1 MFPRAQLKQIST
13 ARNHRYLSHILFT
26 YLESTLQP
34 LAMSIVS
41 VPLKG
46 THAKTLYEHSKGYP
60 LASYPKSFWAW
71 ASQFDTSDNFL
82 PLAIN
87 TCNWD
92 PVAVMGGDAYIFMLD
107 CHSPMRTYIIVEG
120 VDGALFTQLDQLE
133 KFDCLAIVSS
143 RWQCI
148 RSERQTS
155 IELRNRDIKEAKYI
169 DELKQREIFIENMK
183 LVQKVAMNMSTPE
196 TLDELYKFAVESV
209 RNDLG
214 FDRAV
219 FMLLDMKKR
228 CFSGTYGTNEKGQ
241 TISEHHTQYDL
252 HQLEDDYIEV
262 IFDEERTVVLVEDAP
277 LYTAGKVVGQGWN
290 GLLVLRDGSETIGWI
305 AIDNFINRHPITT
318 YQKQALEAFGSHLS
332 QIYIRKRQE
341 QNVRMLHA
349 SMVELSRCMK
359 TNEVCKSAVM
369 FAINRLGIDRLAVF
383 LTDSDCTYMQGTWG
397 TDIQGNIVDESYYR
411 SEAQDRSIVNL
422 AKASPNEVVFEESVP
437 IYHDFNI
444 VGFGWAAMTMLTSN
458 SGEPI
463 AFIAADN
470 LLKRTP
476 LTSQLREVIRMF
488 ASNLT
493 EVLLR
498 TQAQKAIHELNDS
511 LEQQVKSR
519 TKQLEQANEK
529 LELLSKMDPLTR
541 LGNRRMLEH
550 LLKNKCISEKQ
561 TRTKYGLIL
570 LDIDHFGLFNNHY
583 GHLEG
588 DIALMRVGNILKRHT
603 PLKDEV
609 FCRIG
614 GEEFVLL
621 VSNKSEEQVRILAD
635 RIRSDI
641 EAEKIGHI
649 PSPTQ
654 NVLTV
659 SVGYTVKE
667 LNADK
672 FNFDTLYGESDRALY
687 QAKDKGEKLRGWRRN
702 TTFDLV
708 VILVHQD

>member
-1 MFPRAQLKQIST
+1 MFQRAQLKQISS
-13 ARNHRYLSHILFT
+13 ARNHRYLAHILFT
-26 YLESTLQP
+26 YLDDILQP
-34 LAMSIVS
+34 QAMTIVNEP
-41 VPLKG
+41 VPGKQAEAL
-46 THAKTLYEHSKGYP
+46 HSHNQGLDFSQYP
-60 LASYPKSFWAW
+60 SSFWAW
-71 ASQFDTSDNFL
+71 AAQFDTSDSFL

-92 PVAVMGGDAYIFMLD
+92 PVTLMGGESYIFMLD
-107 CHSPMRTYIIVEG
+107 SHPSTRTYIVVEG
-120 VDGALFTQLDQLE
+120 VDSSVFTGLDHQSQ
-133 KFDCLAIVSS
+133 FDCLVILAS
-143 RWQCI
+143 RWQCL
-148 RSERQTS
+148 RAERDASQ
-155 IELRNRDIKEAKYI
+155 EFKLRDIKEAKYI
-169 DELKQREIFIENMK
+169 DELKQRETFIDNMK

-196 TLDELYKFAVESV
+196 TLDELYKFSVEAV

-228 CFSGTYGTNEKGQ
+228 CFSGTYGTNEIGE
-241 TISEHHTQYDL
+241 TVSEHHTQYDL
-252 HQLEDDYIEV
+252 HQLEDEYIEV
-262 IFDEERTVVLVEDAP
+262 LFDEDRTVVLVQDAP

-290 GLLVLRDGSETIGWI
+290 GMLVLRDGTETIGWI
-305 AIDNFINRHPITT
+305 AIDNYINRMPITT

-359 TNEVCKSAVM
+359 TSEVCKSAVM

-383 LTDSDCTYMQGTWG
+383 LTDANCSYMQGTWG

-411 SEAQDRSIVNL
+411 SETQDRSIVNL
-422 AKASPNEVVFEESVP
+422 AQASPNEVVFEESVP

-444 VGFGWAAMTMLTSN
+444 VGFGWTAMTMLTSN

-476 LTSQLREVIRMF
+476 LTSQLREVVKMF

-498 TQAQKAIHELNDS
+498 TRAQQAIHELNDS

-519 TKQLEQANEK
+519 TKQLEEANEK
-529 LELLSKMDPLTR
+529 LDLLSKMDPLTR

-550 LLKNKCISEKQ
+550 LLESKCISEKRAK
-561 TRTKYGLIL
+561 TLYGLIL

-603 PLKDEV
+603 QLEDEV

-621 VSNKSEEQVRILAD
+621 VSNKSEKNVCDLAEK
-635 RIRSDI
+635 IRADI
-641 EAEKIGHI
+641 EAESIGHI

-654 NVLTV
+654 EMLTV
-659 SVGYTVKE
+659 SIGYTVKE
-667 LNADK
+667 FDSDR
-672 FNFDTLYGESDRALY
+672 FNFDILYGESDKALY
-687 QAKDKGEKLRGWRRN
+687 QAKEKGRN
-702 TTFDLV
+702 CV
-708 VILVHQD
+708 VGTMDQQTPA

>member
-1 MFPRAQLKQIST
+1 MFQRAQLKQISS
-13 ARNHRYLSHILFT
+13 ARNHRYLAHILFT
-26 YLESTLQP
+26 YLDDILQP
-34 LAMSIVS
+34 QAMTIVNEP
-41 VPLKG
+41 VPGKQAEAL
-46 THAKTLYEHSKGYP
+46 HSHNQGLDFSQYP
-60 LASYPKSFWAW
+60 SSFWAW
-71 ASQFDTSDNFL
+71 AAQFDTSDSFL

-92 PVAVMGGDAYIFMLD
+92 PVTLMGGESYIFMLD
-107 CHSPMRTYIIVEG
+107 SHPSTRTYIVVEG
-120 VDGALFTQLDQLE
+120 VDGSVFTGLDHQSQ
-133 KFDCLAIVSS
+133 FDCLVILAS
-143 RWQCI
+143 RWQCL
-148 RSERQTS
+148 RAERDASQ
-155 IELRNRDIKEAKYI
+155 EFKLRDIKEAKYI
-169 DELKQREIFIENMK
+169 DELKQRETFIDNMK

-196 TLDELYKFAVESV
+196 TLDELYKFSVEAV

-228 CFSGTYGTNEKGQ
+228 CFSGTYGTNEKGE
-241 TISEHHTQYDL
+241 TVSEHHTQYDL
-252 HQLEDDYIEV
+252 HQLEDEYIEV
-262 IFDEERTVVLVEDAP
+262 LFDEDRTVVLVQDAP

-290 GLLVLRDGSETIGWI
+290 GMLVLRDGTETIGWI
-305 AIDNFINRHPITT
+305 AIDNYINRMPITT

-359 TNEVCKSAVM
+359 TSEVCKSAVM

-383 LTDSDCTYMQGTWG
+383 LTDANCSYMQGTWG

-411 SEAQDRSIVNL
+411 SETQDRSIVNL
-422 AKASPNEVVFEESVP
+422 AQASPNEVVFEESVP

-444 VGFGWAAMTMLTSN
+444 VGFGWTAMTMLTSN

-476 LTSQLREVIRMF
+476 LTSQLREVVKMF

-498 TQAQKAIHELNDS
+498 TRAQQAIHELNDS

-519 TKQLEQANEK
+519 TKQLEEANEK
-529 LELLSKMDPLTR
+529 LDLLSKMDPLTR

-550 LLKNKCISEKQ
+550 LLESKCISEKRAK
-561 TRTKYGLIL
+561 TLYGLIL

-603 PLKDEV
+603 QLEDEV

-621 VSNKSEEQVRILAD
+621 VSNKSEKNVCDLAEK
-635 RIRSDI
+635 IRADI
-641 EAEKIGHI
+641 EAESIGHI

-654 NVLTV
+654 EMLTV
-659 SVGYTVKE
+659 SIGYTVKE
-667 LNADK
+667 FDSDR
-672 FNFDTLYGESDRALY
+672 FNFDILYGESDKALY
-687 QAKDKGEKLRGWRRN
+687 QAKEKGRN
-702 TTFDLV
+702 CV
-708 VILVHQD
+708 VGTMDQQTPA

>member
-1 MFPRAQLKQIST
+1 MFQRAQLKQISA
-13 ARNHRYLSHILFT
+13 ARNHRYLAHLLFS
-26 YLESTLQP
+26 YLENLLSPKAMTVVHEP
-34 LAMSIVS
+34 LVGNEAKVLHS
-41 VPLKG
+41 
-46 THAKTLYEHSKGYP
+46 HAKGLDFSAYP
-60 LASYPKSFWAW
+60 NSFWAW
-71 ASQFDTSDNFL
+71 ASQFDTSDSFL
-82 PLAIN
+82 PLSIN
-87 TCNWD
+87 TCDWD
-92 PVAVMGGDAYIFMLD
+92 PVKLMGGESYLYMLD
-107 CHSPMRTYIIVEG
+107 NHPSSRTYLIVEG
-120 VDGALFTQLDQLE
+120 VDGGEFTQLDHQ
-133 KFDCLAIVSS
+133 KQFDCLVIIAS

-148 RSERQTS
+148 RAEKDASHEFK
-155 IELRNRDIKEAKYI
+155 LRDIKEARYI
-169 DELKQREIFIENMK
+169 DELSQREIFIENMK
-183 LVQKVAMNMSTPE
+183 LVQKVAMNMSAPE

-228 CFSGTYGTNEKGQ
+228 CFSGTYGTDEKGE
-241 TISEHHTQYDL
+241 TVSEHHTQYDL
-252 HQLEDDYIEV
+252 HQLEDEYIEV
-262 IFDEERTVVLVEDAP
+262 LFDEERSVVLIEDAP

-290 GLLVLRDGSETIGWI
+290 GMLVLRDGAETIGWI
-305 AIDNFINRHPITT
+305 AIDNYINRMPITM

-359 TNEVCKSAVM
+359 TSEVCKSAVM

-383 LTDSDCTYMQGTWG
+383 LTDETCSFMQGTWG

-411 SEAQDRSIVNL
+411 SETHNLSIVKL
-422 AKASPNEVVFEESVP
+422 AKGSPNEVVFEESVP

-444 VGFGWAAMTMLTSN
+444 VGFGWTAMTMLTSN
-458 SGEPI
+458 NGEPI

-476 LTSQLREVIRMF
+476 LTSQLREVVKMF

-498 TQAQKAIHELNDS
+498 TRAQQDIHALNES
-511 LEQQVKSR
+511 LEEQVKSR
-519 TKQLEQANEK
+519 TQQLEEANEK

-550 LLKNKCISEKQ
+550 LMTSKCITERWSQ
-561 TRTKYGLIL
+561 TTYGLIL

-603 PLKDEV
+603 QLEDEV

-621 VSNKSEEQVRILAD
+621 VTNKTRQEVKTIAE
-635 RIRSDI
+635 RIRADI
-641 EAEKIGHI
+641 EAENIKHV

-654 NVLTV
+654 DILTV
-659 SVGYTVKE
+659 SIGYAVRE
-667 LNADK
+667 FEFDK
-672 FNFDTLYGESDRALY
+672 FNFDVLYRDSDKALY
-687 QAKDKGEKLRGWRRN
+687 QAKEKGRN
-702 TTFDLV
+702 CV
-708 VILVHQD
+708 VGAVGQQSHA

>member
-1 MFPRAQLKQIST
+1 MFQRAQLKQISS
-13 ARNHRYLSHILFT
+13 ARNHRYLAHILFS
-26 YLESTLQP
+26 YLDNLLSP
-34 LAMSIVS
+34 KAMTVVQEPNAGSEVN
-41 VPLKG
+41 VL
-46 THAKTLYEHSKGYP
+46 HSHKNGLEFSAYP
-60 LASYPKSFWAW
+60 NSFWAW
-71 ASQFDTSDNFL
+71 ASQFDTSDSFL
-82 PLAIN
+82 PLSIN
-87 TCNWD
+87 TCDWD
-92 PVAVMGGDAYIFMLD
+92 PVTLMGGESYILMLD
-107 CHSPMRTYIIVEG
+107 NHPSSRTYLIVEG
-120 VDGALFTQLDQLE
+120 VDGAEFTQFDHQKKL
-133 KFDCLAIVSS
+133 DCLVIIAS

-148 RSERQTS
+148 RAEKDASHEFR
-155 IELRNRDIKEAKYI
+155 LRDIKEAKYI
-169 DELKQREIFIENMK
+169 DELAQREIFIDNMK
-183 LVQKVAMNMSTPE
+183 LVQKIAMNMSAPE

-228 CFSGTYGTNEKGQ
+228 CFNGTYGTTEKGE
-241 TISEHHTQYDL
+241 TVSEHHTQYDL
-252 HQLEDDYIEV
+252 HQLEEEYIEV
-262 IFDEERTVVLVEDAP
+262 LFDEERSVVLIEDAP

-290 GLLVLRDGSETIGWI
+290 GMLVLRDGSETIGWI
-305 AIDNFINRHPITT
+305 AIDNYINRMPITL

-359 TNEVCKSAVM
+359 TTEVCKSAVA
-369 FAINRLGIDRLAVF
+369 FAINHLGIDRLAVF
-383 LTDSDCTYMQGTWG
+383 LTDENCTYMQGTWG
-397 TDIQGNIVDESYYR
+397 TDIQGNIVDESYYH
-411 SEAQDRSIVNL
+411 SETHNLSIVEL
-422 AKASPNEVVFEESVP
+422 AKGSPNEVVFEESMP

-444 VGFGWAAMTMLTSN
+444 VGFGWTAMTMLTSN

-476 LTSQLREVIRMF
+476 LTSQLREVVRMF

-498 TQAQKAIHELNDS
+498 TRAQQAIHEINES
-511 LEQQVKSR
+511 LEEQVKSR
-519 TKQLEQANEK
+519 TQQLEEANEK
-529 LELLSKMDPLTR
+529 LDLLTKMDPLTR

-550 LLKNKCISEKQ
+550 LMLSKCVSDRCSKV
-561 TRTKYGLIL
+561 KYGLIL

-588 DIALMRVGNILKRHT
+588 DIALMRIGNILKRHT
-603 PLKDEV
+603 QLDDEV

-621 VSNKSEEQVRILAD
+621 VTNKTEQEVKAIAEH
-635 RIRSDI
+635 IRSDI
-641 EAEKIGHI
+641 ESENINHA

-654 NVLTV
+654 DSLTV
-659 SVGYTVKE
+659 SIGYAVRE
-667 LNADK
+667 FESNQ
-672 FNFDTLYGESDRALY
+672 FNFDVLYRDSDTALY
-687 QAKDKGEKLRGWRRN
+687 QAKEKGRN
-702 TTFDLV
+702 C
-708 VILVHQD
+708 VIGVIVQQTPA

>member
-1 MFPRAQLKQIST
+1 MFQRAQLKQISS
-13 ARNHRYLSHILFT
+13 ARNHRYLAHILFN
-26 YLESTLQP
+26 YLDNILQP
-34 LAMSIVS
+34 KAMSIINEPVHGEKAE
-41 VPLKG
+41 V
-46 THAKTLYEHSKGYP
+46 LYSYSEGLELSAYP
-60 LASYPKSFWAW
+60 NSFWAW
-71 ASQFDTSDNFL
+71 ASQFDTSDSFL

-87 TCNWD
+87 TCRWD
-92 PVAVMGGDAYIFMLD
+92 PVTLMGGDSYIFMLD
-107 CHSPMRTYIIVEG
+107 GHPSTRTYIVVEG
-120 VDGALFTQLDQLE
+120 SDGALFTQLDEQNQ
-133 KFDCLAIVSS
+133 FDCLAIVSS
-143 RWQCI
+143 RWQCL
-148 RSERQTS
+148 RAEREASQ
-155 IELRNRDIKEAKYI
+155 EFKLRDIKEAKYI
-169 DELKQREIFIENMK
+169 DELKQRENFIENMK
-183 LVQKVAMNMSTPE
+183 LVQKIAMNMSTPE

-241 TISEHHTQYDL
+241 TVSEHHTQYDL
-252 HQLEDDYIEV
+252 HQLEDEYIEV
-262 IFDEERTVVLVEDAP
+262 LFDEDRTVVLVQDAP

-290 GLLVLRDGSETIGWI
+290 GMLVLRDGSETIGWI
-305 AIDNFINRHPITT
+305 AIDNYLNRLPITT

-359 TNEVCKSAVM
+359 TSEVCKSAVM

-383 LTDSDCTYMQGTWG
+383 LTDANCSYMQGTWG

-411 SEAQDRSIVNL
+411 SETQDRSIVNL
-422 AKASPNEVVFEESVP
+422 ARENPNEVVFEESVP

-444 VGFGWAAMTMLTSN
+444 VGFGWTAMTMLTSN

-476 LTSQLREVIRMF
+476 LTSQLREVVKMF

-498 TQAQKAIHELNDS
+498 TRAQQAIHELNES
-511 LEQQVKSR
+511 LEQQVKNR
-519 TKQLEQANEK
+519 TQQLEEANEK

-550 LLKNKCISEKQ
+550 LLENKCISQKSANTQ
-561 TRTKYGLIL
+561 YGLIL

-603 PLKDEV
+603 QLEDEV

-621 VSNKSEEQVRILAD
+621 VSHKSEQVVRELAEK
-635 RIRSDI
+635 IRSDI
-641 EAEKIGHI
+641 EAESIAHI

-654 NVLTV
+654 DMLTV
-659 SVGYTVKE
+659 SVGYTVKSFE
-667 LNADK
+667 AGK
-672 FNFDTLYGESDRALY
+672 FNFDALYGESDKALY
-687 QAKDKGEKLRGWRRN
+687 RAKERGRNCVVGTEEKQAEVN
-702 TTFDLV
+702 T
-708 VILVHQD
+708 